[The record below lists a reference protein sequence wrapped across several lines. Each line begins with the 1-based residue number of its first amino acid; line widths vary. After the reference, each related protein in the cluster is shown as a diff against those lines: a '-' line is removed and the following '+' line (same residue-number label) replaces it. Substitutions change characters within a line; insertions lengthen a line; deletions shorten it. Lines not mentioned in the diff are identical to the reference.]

1 MKKLHEIYKLNP
13 SDTRYRHK
21 LKLRLKETFN
31 DEITFIQPNSRC
43 ADVVIASDSIEE
55 ILNDFA
61 HPENSIKNVASKI
74 RTYILS
80 YCSQIQEHQWP
91 PTITTLNKEYGEL
104 PDSVKTFLTSLLYD
118 GKKQIESL
126 ENIPRLVESFAAD
139 FIHSISQGKVIT
151 PKHYLIGLG
160 VHNMTGQK
168 LPIQILHKFGHCI
181 TYPKVCEIET
191 ALAELSIHQS
201 EGLNVL
207 QLLPKGEEVI
217 PTFFWVDNFDIKI
230 DRLGGSSMV
239 NTTHLMAF

>member
-1 MKKLHEIYKLNP
+1 M
-13 SDTRYRHK
+13 
-21 LKLRLKETFN
+21 KLRLKETFN

-61 HPENSIKNVASKI
+61 HPENSIKNVTSKI
-74 RTYILS
+74 RTDILS

-104 PDSVKTFLTSLLYD
+104 PDSVKTFLTSLLYN

-151 PKHYLIGLG
+151 PKHYL
-160 VHNMTGQK
+160 MS
-168 LPIQILHKFGHCI
+168 I
-181 TYPKVCEIET
+181 T
-191 ALAELSIHQS
+191 
-201 EGLNVL
+201 
-207 QLLPKGEEVI
+207 
-217 PTFFWVDNFDIKI
+217 
-230 DRLGGSSMV
+230 
-239 NTTHLMAF
+239 